1 MTTADDNTPT
11 DDESPSPRKSRRRT
25 LKWNSHYKTASMG
38 LRSPLENVA
47 EEGAPP
53 PQQQQQ
59 LPTGMMME
67 LSFLLVCINF
77 SFNNNIGTMV
87 VLRGS
92 NPTNV
97 SPRLKFS

>member
-59 LPTGMMME
+59 LPTGMMLVIEETNE
-67 LSFLLVCINF
+67 L
-77 SFNNNIGTMV
+77 
-87 VLRGS
+87 
-92 NPTNV
+92 
-97 SPRLKFS
+97 